1 MSLAKDFRLFEGST
15 FSEVAVTMNVGR
27 TTKEE
32 VSNLHRNVLAYRSEY
47 FRSRLTAMAQMK
59 R

>member
-1 MSLAKDFRLFEGST
+1 MSLFEGST
-15 FSEVAVTMNVGR
+15 FSDVKGAVTMNVGG

-32 VSNLHRNVLAYRSEY
+32 VFNLHRNVLAYRSEY